1 MKALSL
7 IRLYLVSIQA
17 HSLKVE
23 ILQDELNLVATDLDL
38 ERRVKS
44 MSLFLF
50 DTYMMCGKR
59 ERVAIGCR
67 RMKPI

>member
-44 MSLFLF
+44 MSQFIF
-50 DTYMMCGKR
+50 DTYMMCGV
-59 ERVAIGCR
+59 RVAIGCR